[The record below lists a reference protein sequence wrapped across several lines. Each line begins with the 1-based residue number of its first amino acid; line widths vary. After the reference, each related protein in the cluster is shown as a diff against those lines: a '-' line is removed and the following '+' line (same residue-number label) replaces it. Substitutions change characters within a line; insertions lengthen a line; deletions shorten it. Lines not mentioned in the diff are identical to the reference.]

1 MRLLRWKKRIRLV
14 GGIVFIFC
22 AVAFLK
28 AVYQQLTETK
38 SHTMKSLHQ
47 LESSI
52 KKLEQLKGSE
62 QKIQD
67 QMVDP
72 NQKKHQIIFPQSAL
86 FRKWGDDLSEGDQRK
101 ALALFVKYGYNSFLS
116 DRLPLDRA
124 LPETRDP
131 RCLLKSYPQDL
142 PSIGVLLIYQNEALS
157 VVQRAIRSVVDHTP
171 KHLLKEI
178 ILVDD
183 HSSNEKLKE
192 ELDMYLK
199 LIEEQNPS
207 VRIVIM
213 RHKEHRGLAYS
224 RASACRAAT
233 ADVVAILD
241 GHIEVQEMWAEPL
254 LARIKEDWTIVTS
267 PVFDVVEFDTFN
279 VLPCTPTV
287 HSFDWS
293 LLCRHDGF
301 SPEYEKLKDTSLPEK
316 SPSVLHTFVAN
327 RHFIEEIGV
336 LTEGMYENHGENV
349 ELGIHVW
356 TCGGSIEI
364 VPCSRIA
371 HIEGYHK
378 LYVHAVGLA
387 QRTDALRA
395 AEVWM
400 DEYKHNVNLAW
411 NLPFK
416 DHGIDIGDV
425 SERKK
430 FRETLQCNTF
440 KWYLDNVYPRLDP
453 WDNLLAYG
461 AMRNINSNMC
471 IDEGSGDSHTPVA
484 LTCYY
489 YQPQDSFYRSTG
501 ELYIGDIKSHK
512 YEQNQCLTDSDGN
525 EEPRLYYCNEALE
538 KGMGIYWDFTQVL
551 QNHHVQQ

>member
-241 GHIEVQEMWAEPL
+241 GHIEVQEMW
-254 LARIKEDWTIVTS
+254 
-267 PVFDVVEFDTFN
+267 
-279 VLPCTPTV
+279 
-287 HSFDWS
+287 
-293 LLCRHDGF
+293 
-301 SPEYEKLKDTSLPEK
+301 

-538 KGMGIYWDFTQVL
+538 KGMGIYWDFTQGKQLKNRLTKRCVEVINSKL
-551 QNHHVQQ
+551 VMQKCTGQSWEVQKIIKAF